1 MLAALARHRGA
12 GSNLL
17 TDASAEAASAG
28 ASGGPPPK
36 RPRGGFTLDSLP
48 ANLHSM
54 SLAQLR
60 AVCAAHGVVAVGESV
75 DEVIAHLER
84 EALRDGDAPLRL
96 E

>member
-17 TDASAEAASAG
+17 TDASASASAD
-28 ASGGPPPK
+28 GGPPPK
-36 RPRGGFTLDSLP
+36 RSRGGFTLDSLP

-60 AVCAAHGVVAVGESV
+60 AVCAAHGVAAVGESV